1 MAASD
6 ADNALMLATIDVNLT
21 RLEKSLARANA
32 LVSNNAKGMG
42 RNLGAAN
49 KRLQVDLDRTAG
61 IYSRAT
67 KRIKSEAAAFRGSLV
82 GAFGAGFVGGAAAGL
97 LVELPRMFGAITS
110 SLRDLRAEAEKA
122 GIDVESFQ
130 ELKYAAGQ
138 VRIPVDALADG
149 LKELQLRG
157 DEFVRDGAGPA
168 ADAFRRLGFNAD
180 DLKARLADPV
190 ALFDEIIKRLKTLD
204 TAAQIRI
211 ADEVFGGTAGE
222 RFVSLLAKGTKS
234 LGEMRQEARA
244 VGAVFDAEMIDKV
257 VEIDRKFEQLST
269 TVSFRLKGAIVEAAV
284 ALDGLLQRLE
294 TTEKAGADEIRRR
307 FAALFDE
314 RNALF
319 EERARLRGSAGDP
332 FTDQQLAR
340 IEERLRQLDDLERQ
354 YNDALQR
361 LRQQSAP
368 KTDGASTPP
377 TPVPS
382 STSST
387 SRAPV
392 PESRSSAL
400 RERAERLQDVV
411 DALDEERLALGRS
424 AVENEA
430 LQRIREA
437 GVALDSAEAQ
447 AIRTKVAA
455 LHAERAAREAA
466 TDAAERA
473 KDAAER
479 AAEEALRSGQ
489 AVQQVIGDSALD
501 LFKGATQGADGFA
514 AALKNVADRLAD
526 LVLQAVLLGQGPL
539 ASIFGMGGQ
548 NGGVGGL
555 IGLALGNP
563 TGPVAVAPSA
573 TPAGVAPVASVP
585 LPAVTQAVQTAT
597 TSAMEIARGWEG
609 VTESGQPAALSKFFQ
624 TAGFSLDPRQTAW
637 CAAFANAAL
646 AQAGIE
652 GTGSL
657 AARSFETWGEG
668 VDPSQAMPGDVAV
681 FSRPSGGPNAGH
693 VGFFAGYNP
702 DGSIRVLGGNQGN
715 SVSYADMPASQLLG
729 FRRAPQ
735 MLEQSATMLANTATG
750 FTSDF
755 SGSLGQ
761 IASGTANAGGGFL
774 GAFGGALN
782 SIVGGLGGDAGG
794 GLGILGSIFSGFTSL
809 FGFADGGYTGPGR
822 KHEPAGVVHRGEFVF
837 DKRSVDRIGVQNLER
852 LRRLPGFAEGGFVD
866 PRRARLPALGAGRAG
881 AGGSQVITIAPKI
894 TVNAA
899 GGTPA
904 QNDDLARKIG
914 KEVEGSV
921 RGLVTKELLQQKRPG
936 GLLSR

>member
-1 MAASD
+1 MTASD

-21 RLEKSLARANA
+21 RLEKSLAKANA

-49 KRLQVDLDRTAG
+49 KRLQADLDKTST
-61 IYSRAT
+61 IYARAT
-67 KRIKSEAAAFRGSLV
+67 KRIKAEASSFNATLV
-82 GAFGAGFVGGAAAGL
+82 GAFAGGFAGGALATAL
-97 LVELPRMFGAITS
+97 ANLPQMVGAVTS
-110 SLRDLRAEAEKA
+110 SLADLRAEAEKS
-122 GIDVESFQ
+122 GLGLKQFQ
-130 ELKYAAGQ
+130 ELAHAAKLT
-138 VRIPVDALADG
+138 RIPVDALVDG
-149 LKELQLRG
+149 MKELAIRA
-157 DEFVRDGAGPA
+157 DEYIATGKGSA
-168 ADAFRRLGFNAD
+168 AEAFARLGLSAS
-180 DLKARLADPV
+180 DLKTRLADPV
-190 ALFDEIIKRLKTLD
+190 MLLDEIIRRTKDLD
-204 TAAQIRI
+204 KAAQIRI
-211 ADEVFGGTAGE
+211 FDEIFGGTGGE
-222 RFVSLLAKGTKS
+222 RMVSLLSQSARS
-234 LGEMRQEARA
+234 LKDMRQEAHE
-244 VGAVFDAEMIDKV
+244 VGAVLDDDVFKKA
-257 VEIDRKFEQLST
+257 VEIDQAFTRLTT
-269 TVSFRLKGAIVEAAV
+269 TVGTALKGAIVDAAT
-284 ALDGLLQRLE
+284 ALKGFLDLLQSDDKRPTSAIL
-294 TTEKAGADEIRRR
+294 AQI
-307 FAALFDE
+307 AALEQAIEDAQTSVLGPVSSTYVE
-314 RNALF
+314 NL
-319 EERARLRGSAGDP
+319 RAQIA
-332 FTDQQLAR
+332 
-340 IEERLRQLDDLERQ
+340 E
-354 YNDALQR
+354 LQR
-361 LRQQSAP
+361 ELLRRGIANPAP
-368 KTDGASTPP
+368 VEGSTDWLRAPTTPLP
-377 TPVPS
+377 
-382 STSST
+382 STSTGSGVRT
-387 SRAPV
+387 PV

-437 GVALDSAEAQ
+437 GVAADSAEAQ
-447 AIRTKVAA
+447 AIREKVAA

-514 AALKNVADRLAD
+514 SALKNVADRLAD

-539 ASIFGMGGQ
+539 ASVFGMGGQ

-555 IGLALGNP
+555 VGLALGNP
-563 TGPVAVAPSA
+563 VGAAPAAPVASP
-573 TPAGVAPVASVP
+573 TGVAPVASVP

-609 VTESGQPAALSKFFQ
+609 VTETGQPAALSKFFQ

-681 FSRPSGGPNAGH
+681 FSRPEGGPNAGH

-794 GLGILGSIFSGFTSL
+794 GLGIFGAIFSGLGSL
-809 FGFADGGYTGPGR
+809 IGFADGGYTGPGR
-822 KHEPAGVVHRGEFVF
+822 KHEPAGVVHRGEYVF
-837 DKRSVDRIGVQNLER
+837 DKRAVDRIGVQNLER
-852 LRRLPGFAEGGFVD
+852 LRRLPGFAEGGYVD

-881 AGGSQVITIAPKI
+881 GNGGSQVITIAPAI

-899 GGTPA
+899 GGTPQ
-904 QNDDLARKIG
+904 QNDDLAKRIG

-921 RGLVTKELLQQKRPG
+921 RGLVARELLQQKRPG
-936 GLLSR
+936 GLLSAR